1 MALDP
6 LARKLTIPYP
16 GGSVTATRGL
26 LYALFGKEL
35 VETAAGT
42 PRTVNRSAHSRTR
55 VIGGASTSVA
65 GANYTIGKYPTARFN
80 GGSGGQPIR
89 VNLDGEW
96 WTLRVN
102 GSLQKFADWA
112 KGANW
117 VTDAAVAFV
126 SEKGTSYGPFK

>member
-26 LYALFGKEL
+26 LYALFGEAL

-42 PRTVNRSAHSRTR
+42 PRAVNRRPHNRTR
-55 VIGGASTSVA
+55 VIGGASTGVA
-65 GANYTIGKYPTARFN
+65 AASYTVGKYPTARFN
-80 GGSGGQPIR
+80 GGAGGQPVR
-89 VNLDGEW
+89 VNLGGEW

-112 KGANW
+112 SGANW
-117 VTDAAVAFV
+117 VTNAAVAFV
-126 SEKGTSYGPFK
+126 SEKGTAYGPFR